1 MPIFGGIFIGHRFGA
16 FDSTP
21 SGGRVDDAVG
31 PAFPP
36 AGSYNST
43 LTGQEYPV
51 AQGGS
56 YVSPSGTTQWP
67 NQICDV
73 DLLNDGSGGTYID
86 WSTVTNITY
95 STGLFTEYTTGQLE
109 VPTGSGVYYPNA
121 SLESQYQ
128 HDGAGSYTGLG
139 GSTNYS
145 SYGTSIF
152 TDNTPGSNYIT
163 PQELGTSHV
172 SSTYTYTAYYHDGS
186 GGYYTDQDLSYTSN
200 GVLYGS
206 YSLGTDIFSGVT
218 LPDGNTYYYS
228 ENYREIVADGTGG
241 YTYGNDFGQS
251 FPYGTPIYSSPQ
263 QTEVPSGSMNY
274 YSNGQTN
281 DYFWDGTG
289 STPWYYSTVGGSYYS
304 YGNFIYNDGTYDYYW
319 DGNGGYYSV

>member
-1 MPIFGGIFIGHRFGA
+1 MPIFGGIFIGRRFGA

-43 LTGQEYPV
+43 LTGQQYPI
-51 AQGGS
+51 AEGGS

-95 STGLFTEYTTGQLE
+95 STGLFTESSTGQLE
-109 VPTGSGVYYPNA
+109 VPTGSGNYYPNA

-128 HDGAGSYTGLG
+128 HDGAGSYTQVG
-139 GSTNYS
+139 GSTNYYENGS
-145 SYGTSIF
+145 SIF
-152 TDNTPGSNYIT
+152 TDNTGGSNYIT

-186 GGYYTDQDLSYTSN
+186 GGYYTYQDISYTSN

-206 YSLGTDIFSGVT
+206 FSLGADPWSGVQ

-228 ENYREIVADGTGG
+228 ENYRQVVADGMGG
-241 YTYGNDFGQS
+241 YTWGNDFGQS
-251 FPYGTPIYSSPQ
+251 HPYGTPIYSNANQ
-263 QTEVPSGSMNY
+263 AEVPSWSGNY
-274 YSNGQTN
+274 YSNGLI
-281 DYFWDGTG
+281 DSYFWDGTG
-289 STPWYYSTVGGSYYS
+289 SSPWYYSTVSGSYHP
-304 YGNFIYNDGTYDYYW
+304 YGTFIYNDGTYDWYW
-319 DGNGGYYSV
+319 DGTGGYYSI